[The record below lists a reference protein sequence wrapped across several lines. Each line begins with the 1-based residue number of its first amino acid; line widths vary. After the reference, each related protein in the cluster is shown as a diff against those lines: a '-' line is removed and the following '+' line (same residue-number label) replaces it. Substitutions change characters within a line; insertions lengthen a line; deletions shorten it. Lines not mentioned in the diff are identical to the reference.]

1 MTHKNIEQTLYR
13 TAYNVVVRK
22 VQNLYG
28 YTSIEQTFDDG
39 ISEIIINDN
48 EVDSLISV
56 LQEYRARLRDYEEYE
71 KENKERLL

>member
-39 ISEIIINDN
+39 ISEIIIDDN

-56 LQEYRARLRDYEEYE
+56 LQEYRARLRG
-71 KENKERLL
+71 L